1 MLALLLELLLVLVL
15 VLVLVRH
22 RGWDHCYH
30 VFRGLLRMVASP
42 TIAIAVHSGANTVPI
57 SISFPSNIEHS
68 IPSDAVKSATITK
81 GQNTRLPIAYFRCCV
96 IRALEPSRTNHFS
109 QRKREEALFKAF
121 PADEEFTPEKR
132 RKGKGR
138 EGKGR
143 EGTRPSA
150 TAPVTALRDCSWS
163 EIRRRRRG
171 DLSTASFSHWILI
184 PS

>member
-30 VFRGLLRMVASP
+30 VFRGLLRIVASP

-81 GQNTRLPIAYFRCCV
+81 GQNTRLPIAYFRCSV

-121 PADEEFTPEKR
+121 PVDEEFTPEKKKEM
-132 RKGKGR
+132 KGKGR

-143 EGTRPSA
+143 YTTVSNR
-150 TAPVTALRDCSWS
+150 
-163 EIRRRRRG
+163 
-171 DLSTASFSHWILI
+171 ASNS
-184 PS
+184 PT